1 MNFIELFQQYF
12 PSFSTALGLTLQ
24 LALASLICA
33 SIIGIIFGM
42 FSVSKNKILNI
53 ICKIYVDIIR
63 GTPLVVQVFIMYYG
77 VAGAFLQPMDLNW
90 DDFGGPFMAAVVAL
104 SLNAGA
110 YMAEIVRGGIESV
123 DKGQMEA
130 ARSLGLPYG
139 KAMSKVIL
147 PQAIRT
153 MLPSKIGR
161 AHV

>member
-12 PSFSTALGLTLQ
+12 PSFLTALGLTLQ

-77 VAGAFLQPMDLNW
+77 VAGGFLQPIA
-90 DDFGGPFMAAVVAL
+90 F
-104 SLNAGA
+104 
-110 YMAEIVRGGIESV
+110 
-123 DKGQMEA
+123 
-130 ARSLGLPYG
+130 
-139 KAMSKVIL
+139 
-147 PQAIRT
+147 
-153 MLPSKIGR
+153 
-161 AHV
+161 